1 MCPYQYHSALSLVVG
16 RVEEVEVQ
24 PPMGLSVAVVVLSM
38 GAVEV
43 QQYLLPHAQT
53 YQSL

>member
-1 MCPYQYHSALSLVVG
+1 MVDQE
-16 RVEEVEVQ
+16 EEVEVQ

-38 GAVEV
+38 GAVGV